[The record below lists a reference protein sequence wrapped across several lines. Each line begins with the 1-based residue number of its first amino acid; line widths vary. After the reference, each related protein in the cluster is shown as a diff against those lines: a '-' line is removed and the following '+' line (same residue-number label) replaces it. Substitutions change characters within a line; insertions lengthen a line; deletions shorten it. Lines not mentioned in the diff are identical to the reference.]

1 VEKLEN
7 ADIGDQDREAIR
19 MFVRVH
25 RMGNQN
31 RKPNTIYSNL
41 STLRNASLRAEVS
54 LVKMGRV
61 DYRLLL
67 TTLTAPESQSG
78 YGLAL
83 NKSGIRG
90 YKRVLRLPFRWLD
103 DQPDFGD
110 FGFYGN
116 IELQSQN
123 ITRINEDEIL
133 SPEEV
138 QDLNEAVNDQR
149 DAAFIEFLP
158 CSVA

>member
-19 MFVRVH
+19 TFVRVH

-90 YKRVLRLPFRWLD
+90 YKRVL
-103 DQPDFGD
+103 
-110 FGFYGN
+110 
-116 IELQSQN
+116 
-123 ITRINEDEIL
+123 
-133 SPEEV
+133 
-138 QDLNEAVNDQR
+138 
-149 DAAFIEFLP
+149 
-158 CSVA
+158 